1 MRITRT
7 ACISARTKHMSMFT
21 NLFEDMILIYER
33 LTVVVVV
40 AVVVLVVVVV
50 AVVVDVAAVVFSS
63 STSGW
68 KRRVD
73 LILL

>member
-1 MRITRT
+1 MF
-7 ACISARTKHMSMFT
+7 MFT

-33 LTVVVVV
+33 LNVVVV

-50 AVVVDVAAVVFSS
+50 VVVAVVVDVVVVFSS

-68 KRRVD
+68 IRRVD
-73 LILL
+73 LIRL